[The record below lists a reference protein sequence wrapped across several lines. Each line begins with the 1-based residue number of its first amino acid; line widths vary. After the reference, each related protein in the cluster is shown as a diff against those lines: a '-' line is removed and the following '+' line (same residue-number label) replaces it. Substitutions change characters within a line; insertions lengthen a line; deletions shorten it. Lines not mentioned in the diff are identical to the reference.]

1 MKKSDTLK
9 IDLHLPRHWD
19 VLTTP
24 QMEIVADCIMREIAA
39 GGKSGAYNPKKVKMD
54 IFLRLTG
61 LEIIE
66 SVRDSLPPEERYF
79 IAVKKNESESRM
91 KRICMKLTG
100 NSYTAP
106 FKVYIWQVN
115 QWIEEGLK
123 WLDNTSNRT
132 IFPYPVFKSKGRIFR
147 GPSRLMQNFNWRQY
161 RISSDYYD
169 YYLAESNSLVR
180 YASRKDC
187 DPRKLAEIQKRVR
200 EARNLLLAS
209 LFCEEVEV
217 RNAAGLLEKDN
228 PYIPGQEAKN
238 KDCFD
243 RFTDLQMQV
252 VLFWF
257 IGMMSYLQRKF
268 PKVFKKGNPKKQ
280 QQVNPFEVYTRMMTN
295 LQKYLNGA
303 SEEQINNATYTI
315 MLENLNDMMEEHE
328 RMERRKG

>member
-1 MKKSDTLK
+1 MKKSDTLR
-9 IDLHLPRHWD
+9 IDLRLPRHWD
-19 VLTTP
+19 ALTTP
-24 QMEIVADCIMREIAA
+24 QMEVVADCIMREIAA

-61 LEIIE
+61 LEVIE
-66 SVRDSLPPEERYF
+66 SVTNNLPPEERYF

-91 KRICMKLTG
+91 KRIFMKLTS

-115 QWIEEGLK
+115 QWIDECLK

-147 GPSRLMQNFNWRQY
+147 GPSILMQNFNWMQY

-169 YYLAESNSLVR
+169 YYLSESNSLVI

-187 DPRKLAEIQKRVR
+187 EPSKLAEIQKRVR

-217 RNAAGLLEKDN
+217 RNASGLLEKDN

-257 IGMMSYLQRKF
+257 IGMMAYLQKKF

>member
-1 MKKSDTLK
+1 MKKSDTLR

-19 VLTTP
+19 ALTTP
-24 QMEIVADCIMREIAA
+24 QMEVVADCIMREIAA

-66 SVRDSLPPEERYF
+66 SVTDSLPPEERYF
-79 IAVKKNESESRM
+79 IAVKKNESENRM
-91 KRICMKLTG
+91 KRIYMKLTG

-115 QWIEEGLK
+115 QWIDECLK

-132 IFPYPVFKSKGRIFR
+132 VFPYPIFKSKGRIFR

-169 YYLAESNSLVR
+169 YYLSESNSLVR
-180 YASRKDC
+180 YAARKDC
-187 DPRKLAEIQKRVR
+187 NPRKLADMQKTVR
-200 EARNLLLAS
+200 NARNLLLAS
-209 LFCEEVEV
+209 LFCEEVDV

-228 PYIPGQEAKN
+228 PYILGQEAKN
-238 KDCFD
+238 KDCFEK
-243 RFTDLQMQV
+243 FTDIQMQV
-252 VLFWF
+252 ILFWWM
-257 IGMMSYLQRKF
+257 GMMDYLQRKF